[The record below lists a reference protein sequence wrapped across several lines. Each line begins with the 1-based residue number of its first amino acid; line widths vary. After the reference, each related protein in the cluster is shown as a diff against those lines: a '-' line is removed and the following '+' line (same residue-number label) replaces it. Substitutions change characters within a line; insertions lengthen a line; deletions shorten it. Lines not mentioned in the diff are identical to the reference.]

1 MNAFNYQFGSIFDN
15 PGLDHWKVHS
25 LSPTKGSDKI
35 DNIFKCYKN
44 HPRINNIKTKFSSV
58 RSFSFQSVS
67 VNEIMA
73 VLRDMK
79 NNESVGGKIP
89 IQISK
94 ESEFIF
100 EILTKC
106 INKFIQT
113 GCFLDSLKEANIT
126 LVFKK
131 DDLLDRSNY
140 GSVSTQALILKVYE
154 KRIYNQLTEYA
165 ESFLSHI
172 LCRFRKAHSTQ
183 HAHFKLL

>member
-1 MNAFNYQFGSIFDN
+1 
-15 PGLDHWKVHS
+15 
-25 LSPTKGSDKI
+25 
-35 DNIFKCYKN
+35 
-44 HPRINNIKTKFSSV
+44 
-58 RSFSFQSVS
+58 
-67 VNEIMA
+67 
-73 VLRDMK
+73 MK

-183 HAHFKLL
+183 HALFKLL

>member
-1 MNAFNYQFGSIFDN
+1 MNTFNYQFGSIFDN
-15 PGLDHWKVHS
+15 PGLDQWEVYS

-67 VNEIMA
+67 MNEIMI
-73 VLRDMK
+73 VLRDLK

-89 IQISK
+89 IQ
-94 ESEFIF
+94 SEFTF

-126 LVFKK
+126 LAFKK
-131 DDLLDRSNY
+131 DYLLDRSNY
-140 GSVSTQALILKVYE
+140 GPVSTQALILKVYE
-154 KRIYNQLTEYA
+154 KRIYNQLSEYA

-172 LCRFRKAHSTQ
+172 LCRFRKATSTQ
-183 HAHFKLL
+183 HALFKLL